1 MITLVAL
8 SLALVA
14 IIAIV
19 YPFWRRAETCGDT
32 EGDADDLRMRREKLY
47 DAVRELE
54 LEHEA
59 GSVSQEEY
67 ARVRLTYEMQAAA
80 LLQEEERLGRSRP
93 RTLEKGAPT
102 STAVASPRP
111 VSHRLGLLVPA
122 AIILVVGLG
131 IGFFLAG
138 SLQPRQAGMSI
149 TGDIPSSSLKV
160 ADEAFQRGDF
170 RQALEG
176 YKKVLDSNP
185 HEVEA
190 LTQIGVILARA
201 RHYDDALLAF
211 DQALRVRPN
220 DPRALFEKGLV
231 FFQGKVEPREGIKI
245 WEQLIKSAPPD
256 NEYALTAKR
265 LLEQVRGSMGRPGT
279 PSASPPSK

>member
-1 MITLVAL
+1 VITLVAVG
-8 SLALVA
+8 LALAAIVA
-14 IIAIV
+14 IA
-19 YPFWRRAETCGDT
+19 YPFWRRAKTFEDT
-32 EGDADDLRMRREKLY
+32 EGDTDDLTMRREKLY

-54 LEHEA
+54 LERES

-67 ARVRLTYEMQAAA
+67 ERIRTAYELQAAA
-80 LLQEEERLGRSRP
+80 LLQEEERLGKSRP
-93 RTLEKGAPT
+93 RPLGRPVPT
-102 STAVASPRP
+102 GTAVPSPRP
-111 VSHRLGLLVPA
+111 VSHRLGLLLPA

-131 IGFFLAG
+131 LGFFLAG

-170 RQALEG
+170 RQALED

-185 HEVEA
+185 HDVEA

-211 DQALRVRPN
+211 DQALRVKPN
-220 DPRALFEKGLV
+220 DPKALFEKGLV
-231 FFQGKVEPREGIKI
+231 FFQGKVEPREGVKV
-245 WEQLIKSAPPD
+245 WEQLIKTAPPD
-256 NEYALTAKR
+256 NEYSVTAKR

>member
-1 MITLVAL
+1 VITVVAVGIA
-8 SLALVA
+8 LAA
-14 IIAIV
+14 IAAIA
-19 YPFWRRAETCGDT
+19 YPFWRRAKTCGDA
-32 EGDADDLRMRREKLY
+32 EGETDDLTMRREKLY

-54 LEHEA
+54 LEREA

-67 ARVRLTYEMQAAA
+67 ERIRTAYELQAAA

-93 RTLEKGAPT
+93 SPLGRPAPT
-102 STAVASPRP
+102 GTAVPSPRP
-111 VSHRLGLLVPA
+111 VSHRLGLLLPA

-131 IGFFLAG
+131 LGFFLAS
-138 SLQPRQAGMSI
+138 SLQPRQPGMSI
-149 TGDIPSSSLKV
+149 TGELPSSSLKV
-160 ADEAFQRGDF
+160 ADDAFQRGDF

-185 HEVEA
+185 HDVEA
-190 LTQIGVILARA
+190 LTQIGVILARG

-211 DQALRVRPN
+211 DQALRVKPN
-220 DPRALFEKGLV
+220 DPKALFEKGLV
-231 FFQGKVEPREGIKI
+231 YFQGKVEPREGIKV
-245 WEQLIKSAPPD
+245 WEQLIKTAPPD
-256 NEYALTAKR
+256 DQYALTAKR

>member
-1 MITLVAL
+1 VITLVAVG
-8 SLALVA
+8 LALAVIVA
-14 IIAIV
+14 IA
-19 YPFWRRAETCGDT
+19 YPFWRRAKTFEDT
-32 EGDADDLRMRREKLY
+32 EGDTDDLTMRREKLY

-54 LEHEA
+54 LEREA

-67 ARVRLTYEMQAAA
+67 ERIRTTYELEAAA
-80 LLQEEERLGRSRP
+80 LLQEEERLGKSRP
-93 RTLEKGAPT
+93 RPLGKPAPT
-102 STAVASPRP
+102 RSAVPSPRP
-111 VSHRLGLLVPA
+111 VSHRLDLLLPA

-131 IGFFLAG
+131 LGFFLAS
-138 SLQPRQAGMSI
+138 SLQPRQPGMSI

-185 HEVEA
+185 HDAEA
-190 LTQIGVILARA
+190 LTQIGVILARG

-211 DQALRVRPN
+211 DQALRVKPN
-220 DPRALFEKGLV
+220 DPKALFEKGLV
-231 FFQGKVEPREGIKI
+231 FFQGKVEPREGVKV
-245 WEQLIKSAPPD
+245 WEQLIKTAPPD
-256 NEYALTAKR
+256 DQYALTAKR

>member
-1 MITLVAL
+1 MIYFIAVGIAL
-8 SLALVA
+8 ATIVA
-14 IIAIV
+14 IA
-19 YPFWRRAETCGDT
+19 YPFWRPAETFEDT
-32 EGDADDLRMRREKLY
+32 EGDTDDLTMRREKLY

-54 LEHEA
+54 LEREA

-67 ARVRLTYEMQAAA
+67 ERIRTTYELQAAA

-93 RTLEKGAPT
+93 RPLGKPAPT
-102 STAVASPRP
+102 RSAVPSPRP
-111 VSHRLGLLVPA
+111 VSHRLDLLLPA

-131 IGFFLAG
+131 LGFFLAS
-138 SLQPRQAGMSI
+138 SLQPRQPGMSI

-185 HEVEA
+185 HDVEA
-190 LTQIGVILARA
+190 LTQIGVILARG

-211 DQALRVRPN
+211 DQALRVKPN
-220 DPRALFEKGLV
+220 DPKALFEKGLV
-231 FFQGKVEPREGIKI
+231 FFQGKVEPREGVKV
-245 WEQLIKSAPPD
+245 WEQLIKTAPPD
-256 NEYALTAKR
+256 NEYSVTAKR
-265 LLEQVRGSMGRPGT
+265 LLEQVRSSMGRPGT

>member
-1 MITLVAL
+1 VITLVAVG
-8 SLALVA
+8 LALAA
-14 IIAIV
+14 IAAIA
-19 YPFWRRAETCGDT
+19 YPFWRRAKTFEDT
-32 EGDADDLRMRREKLY
+32 EGDTDDLTMRREKLY

-54 LEHEA
+54 LEREA

-67 ARVRLTYEMQAAA
+67 ERIRTTYELQAAA

-93 RTLEKGAPT
+93 KPLGRPAPA

-111 VSHRLGLLVPA
+111 VSHRLGLLLPA

-131 IGFFLAG
+131 LGFFLAS
-138 SLQPRQAGMSI
+138 SLQPRQPGMSI

-185 HEVEA
+185 HDVEA
-190 LTQIGVILARA
+190 LTQIGVILARG

-211 DQALRVRPN
+211 DQALRVKPN
-220 DPRALFEKGLV
+220 DPKALFEKGLV
-231 FFQGKVEPREGIKI
+231 FFEGKVEPREGVKV
-245 WEQLIKSAPPD
+245 WEQLIKTAPPD
-256 NEYALTAKR
+256 DQYALTAKR
-265 LLEQVRGSMGRPGT
+265 LLEQVRASMGRPR
-279 PSASPPSK
+279 ASPPSK

>member
-1 MITLVAL
+1 MIILVAVGIA
-8 SLALVA
+8 LAA
-14 IIAIV
+14 IAAIA
-19 YPFWRRAETCGDT
+19 YPFWRPAETFEDT
-32 EGDADDLRMRREKLY
+32 EGDTDDLTMRREKLY

-54 LEHEA
+54 LEREA

-67 ARVRLTYEMQAAA
+67 ERIRTTYEMQAAA

-93 RTLEKGAPT
+93 RPLERPAPT
-102 STAVASPRP
+102 RSAVPSPRP
-111 VSHRLGLLVPA
+111 ASHRLGLLLPA

-131 IGFFLAG
+131 LGFFLAS

-185 HEVEA
+185 HDVEA
-190 LTQIGVILARA
+190 LTQIGVILARG

-211 DQALRVRPN
+211 DQALRVKPN
-220 DPRALFEKGLV
+220 DPKALFEKGLV
-231 FFQGKVEPREGIKI
+231 FFQGKVEPREGVKV
-245 WEQLIKSAPPD
+245 WEQLIKTAPPD